1 MIVFVL
7 DLLILCLKVK
17 AQLTLLIIDHQIL
30 SKNHKKSF
38 IAEIKEME
46 LMSKRLNKCIASFD
60 SFDKPLIALSATSG
74 SISIASFNA
83 YKNYKEIV
91 DNNTK

>member
-1 MIVFVL
+1 MKTIP
-7 DLLILCLKVK
+7 LKHNDQQQFRLNK
-17 AQLTLLIIDHQIL
+17 INEIKDY
-30 SKNHKKSF
+30 F
-38 IAEIKEME
+38 IAEIKEIE

-60 SFDKPLIALSATSG
+60 SFDKSLIALSATSG

>member
-1 MIVFVL
+1 
-7 DLLILCLKVK
+7 
-17 AQLTLLIIDHQIL
+17 
-30 SKNHKKSF
+30 
-38 IAEIKEME
+38 ME

-91 DNNTK
+91 GNNTK